1 MLKHILWIIVRPVTW
16 TYLKN
21 FYLLGMEHIPDDRPV
36 ILASNHPNSF
46 LDGIMLNHVR
56 FRSVFSMARGD
67 AFKTA
72 LSSFLLKQINVIPIF
87 RRSEGDLAKNN
98 KTFQY
103 CQEVLFPRN
112 EIVLIFS
119 EGNCVREKRVRSMRK
134 GTARLYFE
142 TLEKTGIKPVIIPVG
157 MNYRYFNR
165 WRNNLIINIGQPIDM
180 APYEEIHRE
189 NSARAVSKFTQDLF
203 RKVEDQVIAI
213 HRKEDE
219 QLAEQLFEIE
229 RNNHPEKASLRIVDD
244 PGLFN
249 REKTIANRINHLAEH
264 APEQLETL
272 KEKASRYFG
281 LLKQYGMTDQMVGKR
296 EFNALDIV
304 ILFFGI
310 LIAPLGLLIDRPPF
324 RLARLVADNKTS
336 PKSVFYDSVLFGSAM
351 FIFALYFLLLLTVAG
366 FFAGWWG
373 VAGMAAFMI
382 FGGAFVLYFLE
393 VWDFLKDW
401 RIGIT
406 KSFDRLDRLRE
417 ARSELLTSLKE
428 DRQVEA

>member
-21 FYLLGMEHIPDDRPV
+21 FYLLGMEHVPNDRPV

-46 LDGIMLNHVR
+46 LDGILLNHIR

-72 LSSFLLKQINVIPIF
+72 LSRFLLKQINVIPIF
-87 RRSEGDLAKNN
+87 RKTEGDLAKNN
-98 KTFQY
+98 ETFRY

-119 EGNCVREKRVRSMRK
+119 EGNCVREKRVRPMRK

-142 TLEKTGIKPVIIPVG
+142 TLERTGIKPVIIPVG

-165 WRNNLIINIGQPIDM
+165 WRNSLIINIGAPINM
-180 APYEEIHRE
+180 APYEEIHQE
-189 NSARAVSKFTQDLF
+189 NSARAVNKFTQDLF
-203 RKVEDQVIAI
+203 HRVEDQVIAI

-229 RNNHPEKASLRIVDD
+229 RNNHPEKASLRVVDD
-244 PGLFN
+244 PGVFN
-249 REKTIANRINHLAEH
+249 REKAIANRINHLAEH

-272 KEKASRYFG
+272 KEKASHYFG
-281 LLKQYGMTDQMVGKR
+281 LLKQYRMTDRMVGKR
-296 EFNALDIV
+296 EFNALDII
-304 ILFFGI
+304 ILFFGV
-310 LIAPLGLLIDRPPF
+310 LIAPLSWLINYPPF
-324 RLARLVADNKTS
+324 WLARRVADKKTS
-336 PKSVFYDSVLFGSAM
+336 PRGVFYDSVLFGSAM
-351 FIFALYFLLLLTVAG
+351 FINALYFLLLLTVAG

-382 FGGAFVLYFLE
+382 FGRAFTLYFLE
-393 VWDFLKDW
+393 VWDFFKDW
-401 RIGIT
+401 RVAIT
-406 KSFDRLDRLRE
+406 KSFDRLDRLKA
-417 ARSELLTSLKE
+417 ARSELLSLLKE
-428 DRQVEA
+428 NRQVEA